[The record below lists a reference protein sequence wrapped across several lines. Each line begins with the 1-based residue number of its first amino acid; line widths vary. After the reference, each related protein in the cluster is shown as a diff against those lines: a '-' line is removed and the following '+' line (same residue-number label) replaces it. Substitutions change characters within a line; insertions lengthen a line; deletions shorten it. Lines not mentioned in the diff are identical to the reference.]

1 MTGTEYYHEIKKHAG
16 RDFPFNI
23 YPCTIPLD
31 FRQVPVHWHEEM
43 ELIAVKKGRGT
54 VTADLIPYE
63 VKAGET
69 VVVFPGQL
77 HGIGQLGGEAMEYEN
92 IIFQPTMLMAS
103 ADEAC
108 TSRFLLPLVMEGGQ
122 APVHITQESPGYRE
136 FMRCIEVMDRM
147 CGERPYGYQLAVKG
161 ALFGFLF
168 QVFTHYREAVPEGSR
183 KYREKIKTLLRH
195 IEDHYGERLTVE
207 EAAGMCFYSKSHFMK
222 FFRQHMGCSF
232 VDYLN
237 DYRLAMAAGFL
248 ASTGDTVTE
257 IAQRCGFDNIS
268 YFNRMFKRKYG
279 QAPAAYRKTG
289 VFRG

>member
-16 RDFPFNI
+16 KEFPFNI

-43 ELIAVKKGRGT
+43 ELIVVKKGRGL
-54 VTADLIPYE
+54 VTADLKPYE
-63 VKAGET
+63 VAAGEA

-77 HGIGQLGGEAMEYEN
+77 HGIGQLGGASMEYEN
-92 IIFQPTMLMAS
+92 VIFQPSMLMAS
-103 ADEAC
+103 PDDAC
-108 TSRFLLPLVMEGGQ
+108 TAQFLMPLVMEGGQ
-122 APVHITQESPGYRE
+122 AAVHITRESPGYE
-136 FMRCIEVMDRM
+136 AFMACLEAMDRM
-147 CGERPYGYQLAVKG
+147 CGEKPYGYQLAVKG

-168 QVFTHYREAVPEGSR
+168 QVFTHYREAAPEGGK

-195 IEDHYGERLTVE
+195 IEEHYGERLSVE
-207 EAAGMCFYSKSHFMK
+207 EAAGMCYYSKSHFMK

-232 VDYLN
+232 VEYLN
-237 DYRLAMAAGFL
+237 DYRLSMAAGFL
-248 ASTGDTVTE
+248 MSTGDTVTE

-279 QAPAAYRKTG
+279 LAPAAYRKA
-289 VFRG
+289 VVLRG